1 MENNSQPNFNE
12 HIRERTLKMSLE
24 VYNLLAK
31 KQVSEITRPIIH
43 QIIRSSSSVA
53 SNYRAA
59 TRGRSDSEF
68 FSKICIVVEECD
80 ETKFWLEYL
89 TRVGLFNQPETM
101 ILRSEVEELIKL
113 FTATKKKMKE
123 KLQNRS

>member
-1 MENNSQPNFNE
+1 M
-12 HIRERTLKMSLE
+12 KMSLE

-31 KQVSEITRPIIH
+31 KHVSEITRSIAD

-53 SNYRAA
+53 ANYRAA

-80 ETKFWLEYL
+80 VTQFWLDFL
-89 TRVGLFNQPETM
+89 TRVGLFTIPETM
-101 ILRSEVEELIKL
+101 ILRSEVEELIRL
-113 FTATKKKMKE
+113 FTSIKKKMKE